1 MDSFS
6 QKNGERR
13 MSEKPTARG
22 IAPLPIFLCGLFCI
36 PAFVLQQ
43 NLAVRL
49 GQVAVFLVISAGMG
63 KRVRLL
69 PNLIIII
76 GIVTAQILFPFGH
89 VLFFIGRFPVTLGA
103 IRSGILK
110 STLLIGMIYLSR
122 LAVRADLR
130 LPGRFGKYISRV
142 FFYFE
147 KLTGLKQRT
156 EFKRLA
162 GPDKKLKGSL
172 VRRLDAILFE
182 LQNIPPVELSSG
194 QARQRRLNMA
204 GVVLIAALI
213 LTTWGVVLF
222 ARAVPIPDL
231 LSF

>member
-1 MDSFS
+1 
-6 QKNGERR
+6 
-13 MSEKPTARG
+13 MSEKLTARG
-22 IAPLPIFLCGLFCI
+22 IAPFPIFLCGLVCI

-49 GQVAVFLVISAGMG
+49 GQVAVFLAISAGMG

-69 PNLIIII
+69 PNIIITI
-76 GIVTAQILFPFGH
+76 GIVAAQILFPFGH

-103 IRSGILK
+103 IRAGILK
-110 STLLIGMIYLSR
+110 SALLIGMIYLSR
-122 LAVRADLR
+122 LAVRPDLR

-147 KLTGLKQRT
+147 KLTELKRQT
-156 EFKRLA
+156 
-162 GPDKKLKGSL
+162 DSKKLRGSL
-172 VRRLDAILFE
+172 VRRLDNILFE
-182 LQNIPPVELSSG
+182 LQNIPPVDRSSEETRQKRLST
-194 QARQRRLNMA
+194 A
-204 GVVLIAALI
+204 GAVLILI
-213 LTTWGVVLF
+213 LLLATWGVALF